1 MADEYV
7 VSVVLEG
14 NASSLETAT
23 RRGARAQTELEEQT
37 TKANIAFLA
46 QVARYQAMTAALNQ
60 TVGGFNKLAGAMDRL
75 GFKEQGEI
83 IRKFTAYLELIA
95 GPAEIYL
102 AYLTLSI
109 ALGQK
114 DAATKG
120 AQAAAT
126 NTLTTAIK
134 ANTIAM
140 LKNPLFRIGVF
151 LIGILTFFYKLEK
164 EFGALGK
171 TMDYVLDPIERFYEF
186 LQLIE
191 NVINGTIRGVENFGG
206 AILNLGDKMNNP
218 RFNNLKGG
226 GLG

>member
-114 DAATKG
+114 DAQTKDK
-120 AQAAAT
+120 QAVST
-126 NTLTTAIK
+126 GILTTAQIQLNR
-134 ANTIAM
+134 AMSNNPLMLMVIGLVTVIAM
-140 LKNPLFRIGVF
+140 LVVF
-151 LIGILTFFYKLEK
+151 ERET
-164 EFGALGK
+164 GK
-171 TMDYVLDPIERFYEF
+171 VTDAIKF
-186 LQLIE
+186 LNDELKQLIQFFIE
-191 NVINGTIRGVENFGG
+191 LGG
-206 AILNLGDKMNNP
+206 IADNNP
-218 RFNNLKGG
+218 IKRLVESSSMKKLNDMTRLEV
-226 GLG
+226 LGVG